1 MNGQRLERAVVKAA
15 TLIKKLSFMKDA
27 TSLSKLRKG
36 GIWYYNEE
44 EGAKIGVDKF
54 EDVC

>member
-1 MNGQRLERAVVKAA
+1 MKAA

-27 TSLSKLRKG
+27 TSLYITKG
-36 GIWYYNEE
+36 RYYNEE